1 MFQFSNNTKGGSFR
15 SSSHKLDKFE
25 FSPLIFVYH
34 GNETLIFLFTPTT
47 VAIVVLLLKCKSTL
61 FKLERII
68 CVLYGARILVQKIHE
83 LEQDVLISF
92 FSK

>member
-1 MFQFSNNTKGGSFR
+1 MFQEQH

-34 GNETLIFLFTPTT
+34 GNETLIFLFTP
-47 VAIVVLLLKCKSTL
+47 VVLKCKSTL

-92 FSK
+92 FFKVADV